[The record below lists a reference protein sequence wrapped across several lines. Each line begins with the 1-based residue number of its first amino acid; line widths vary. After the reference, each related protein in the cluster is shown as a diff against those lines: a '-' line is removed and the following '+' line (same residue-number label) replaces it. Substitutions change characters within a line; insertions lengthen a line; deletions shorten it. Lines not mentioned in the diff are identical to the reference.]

1 MLRAKKTRTAHIT
14 ATTAI
19 GNLFLLPSL
28 ELFKNFPPLVGSVS
42 SACSVGFVGSTDS
55 IVMTSLVES
64 LLGSVAAL
72 CALEVVVVEVV
83 VSFVVATID
92 VVTDLVFVSVVV
104 GWLMPDTENKQ
115 KENIYNSHEIHSSP
129 LQVVLLRSYHELSHE
144 QINT

>member
-1 MLRAKKTRTAHIT
+1 MIIRAKKTRTAHIT

-19 GNLFLLPSL
+19 VNLFLLPSL

-64 LLGSVAAL
+64 LLGSDVAL
-72 CALEVVVVEVV
+72 CALEVVEDMLSELGLVVDAVQGLDDGLDIVEGV

-92 VVTDLVFVSVVV
+92 VVTDLVIVSVV
-104 GWLMPDTENKQ
+104 GWLMDTEN
-115 KENIYNSHEIHSSP
+115 
-129 LQVVLLRSYHELSHE
+129 
-144 QINT
+144 

>member
-19 GNLFLLPSL
+19 VNLFLLPSL

-55 IVMTSLVES
+55 LVLTSLVES
-64 LLGSVAAL
+64 LLGSDVAL

-83 VSFVVATID
+83 VSFVVAIID
-92 VVTDLVFVSVVV
+92 VVTDLVIVSVVV
-104 GWLMPDTENKQ
+104 GWLMPDTEN
-115 KENIYNSHEIHSSP
+115 
-129 LQVVLLRSYHELSHE
+129 
-144 QINT
+144 